1 MKFPSIA
8 LTLATLFA
16 VMASHTLAA
25 EVYDAAD
32 RSQVFID
39 KVLVAAESGVT
50 FTLHPAETRRQPEG
64 YTGPWSHHD
73 SAQAPFTTQII
84 RGENGLFE
92 SWTWNGAH
100 KTSATGL
107 EWTSPPMAGDASW
120 ARNYPVWF
128 SVFRDELATACR
140 RMEECDPSRFARRKA
155 CDVAFQDAERI
166 AVYVRILVKSHSA
179 KTSDRSQSGSRL
191 THNT

>member
-1 MKFPSIA
+1 MLGVIVTICPAA
-8 LTLATLFA
+8 LSANA
-16 VMASHTLAA
+16 RSSPY
-25 EVYDAAD
+25 EAAD

-39 KVLVAAESGVT
+39 KVLVASASGVT
-50 FTLHPAETRRQPEG
+50 FTLHPAETRKQPEG

-100 KTSATGL
+100 KTSGTGL
-107 EWTSPPMAGDASW
+107 EWTTPPIAADASW

-128 SVFRDELATACR
+128 SVFRDELAA
-140 RMEECDPSRFARRKA
+140 DDARYKI
-155 CDVAFQDAERI
+155 VAFSAGRELNAGLNDSDTVTNADGTTSLPPDLKG
-166 AVYVRILVKSHSA
+166 YYTCTSHTV
-179 KTSDRSQSGSRL
+179 TS
-191 THNT
+191 